1 MENKKSPLLVY
12 REKMAEVHTPEE
24 IKVAFDDSFYA
35 VCFNYDRGHV
45 GAKHELFAAIWEVNP
60 DVIITEADLCI
71 MAVEPVLWRDQ
82 LLLIDKNGNKESA
95 NTIAKFMA
103 ESGII
108 SYEYRFVN
116 KDGIKTSLP
125 PSKNGKPSAPL
136 KGNLLIDGDKL
147 LLTARHMTKADIA
160 NTEIRKNAQNQK
172 ENQE

>member
-12 REKMAEVHTPEE
+12 REKMAEVHTPKE
-24 IKVAFDDSFYA
+24 IKLAFDESHYA
-35 VCFNYDRGHV
+35 VCFNYDRGHG
-45 GAKHELFAAIWEVNP
+45 GAKHALFAAIWEVNP

-71 MAVEPVLWRDQ
+71 MTVEPVVWRDQ

-116 KDGIKTSLP
+116 KSGVKVCLP
-125 PSKNGKPSAPL
+125 PSENGKPTALL
-136 KGNLLIDGDKL
+136 KGNLLIDGDNL
-147 LLTARHMTKADIA
+147 LLTARHMTKADR
-160 NTEIRKNAQNQK
+160 EKRKSSDTQAI
-172 ENQE
+172 

>member
-24 IKVAFDDSFYA
+24 IKATFDDSVYA
-35 VCFNYDRGHV
+35 VCFNYNRGHV

-71 MAVEPVLWRDQ
+71 MAVEPVVWRDQ
-82 LLLIDKNGNKESA
+82 LLLIDKNGSKETA
-95 NTIAKFMA
+95 NTIAKYMA
-103 ESGII
+103 KSGII

-116 KDGIKTSLP
+116 KSGVKVCLP
-125 PSKNGKPSAPL
+125 PSENGKPTALL

-147 LLTARHMTKADIA
+147 LLTARHTNKADRT
-160 NTEIRKNAQNQK
+160 NTENLKTLKNQK